1 MTDRAGRRR
10 ARRLAIGTAVV
21 LALAGMN
28 GPWVYRFS
36 TEKYHDYKIN
46 RPEYKAENGK
56 WEVVN
61 FPEEYRQNTIHAAL
75 LHTGKVL
82 LVAGSGNNADNFDA
96 KKFDTRVWDPVKG
109 TIKKIPTPADLF
121 CTGHTQLANGNLL
134 IAGGTKRY
142 EKLKGDV
149 TKAGGLMVVHNENP
163 DKPITLP
170 AGTKFTGKENGKT
183 FVSKDPVVVERA
195 TKVFDKATG
204 AFLRNEPGLGRIY
217 VEAQKKGSKYETGTQ
232 DNYRVQGLSGA
243 DSRNTYGIAEKIALD
258 KKDFQ
263 GIRDAYEFDPVAEK
277 YIKVDPMNEARWYP
291 TLTTMSDGKILS
303 LSGLD
308 EIGQLVPGKNE
319 VYDPKTKKWTYTT
332 HTRQFPTYPAISL
345 MQNGEMFYSG
355 ANAGYGPDDVGR
367 DPGVWDVATNK
378 FTKLKGLS
386 DPNML
391 ETAGTVLLPPAQDEK
406 YMVIGGGGV
415 GESKLSSKKTRVIDL
430 LADDPKFT
438 DGPSLE
444 KGTRYPQYSILP
456 DDTVMISG
464 GSEDYR
470 GRGDSNILQA
480 RMYDAKTGKLNRVAD
495 PLVGRNYHSGSILLP
510 DGRRHVL
517 RLGLPVRGQGR
528 HQAGQV
534 RAAHRDLHAAVPVP
548 RRAALAV
555 GWPADDRT
563 RRVGHLQVRAR
574 VHDHIGP
581 SDPPERLDPCHGRR
595 PALHRPGPE
604 EDEGRHH
611 GDGSEEPEPG
621 GVGLV
626 HALRHRRPGH
636 TEQGP
641 VDQGALTVKSSGRPS
656 KEGRPVIPRGAG
668 NCATSHDG
676 RAADTP
682 QTPPPP

>member
-96 KKFDTRVWDPVKG
+96 KKFDTRIWDPVKG

-204 AFLRNEPGLGRIY
+204 KFLRNDPGLGRIY
-217 VEAQKKGSKYETGTQ
+217 VEAQKKGAKYETGTQ

-243 DSRNTYGIAEKIALD
+243 DSRNTYGIAEKLALD

-263 GIRDAYEFDPVAEK
+263 GIREAFEFDPVAEK

-319 VYDPKTKKWTYTT
+319 VYDPKTKKWTYTKGIM
-332 HTRQFPTYPAISL
+332 QFPTYPAISL
-345 MQNGEMFYSG
+345 MQNGKMFYSG
-355 ANAGYGPDDVGR
+355 ANAGYGPADKGR
-367 DPGVWDVATNK
+367 DPGIWDVATNK

-415 GESKLSSKKTRVIDL
+415 GESELSSKKTRLIDL
-430 LADDPKFT
+430 LAPNPEFS

-480 RMYDAKTGKLNRVAD
+480 HMYDAKTGKLNRVAD

-510 DGRRHVL
+510 DGRVMFFGSDSLYADKANTKPGKFEQRIEIYTPPYLYRDAQPSLTGGPQTIARGASGTFKSQHASTIKTARLIRPSASTHVT
-517 RLGLPVRGQGR
+517 
-528 HQAGQV
+528 
-534 RAAHRDLHAAVPVP
+534 D
-548 RRAALAV
+548 
-555 GWPADDRT
+555 
-563 RRVGHLQVRAR
+563 
-574 VHDHIGP
+574 
-581 SDPPERLDPCHGRR
+581 
-595 PALHRPGPE
+595 
-604 EDEGRHH
+604 
-611 GDGSEEPEPG
+611 
-621 GVGLV
+621 
-626 HALRHRRPGH
+626 
-636 TEQGP
+636 
-641 VDQGALTVKSSGRPS
+641 VDQRSIALDLKKTKDSITVTVPKNRNLVESGWYMLFVTDDQGTPS
-656 KEGRPVIPRGAG
+656 KAQWVKVP
-668 NCATSHDG
+668 
-676 RAADTP
+676 
-682 QTPPPP
+682 